1 MRLALYVIGILLA
14 AVPAMAGSTI
24 TYYLDGARVS
34 GEITTVRGTVEVPL
48 PSTYI
53 PGSLRVSPFGRAGVV
68 RVDVEP
74 LRPAAGAGGGIAR
87 LIERRKGLE
96 DRLRAIEAR
105 EEIFKAAAKSQSSK
119 APRKTKG
126 NPEPLMSVRK
136 GTEYALA
143 QLEEVYRARRQTEEG
158 IRSVDDRLKALKA
171 SEPPGGSVARLRL
184 AGKGGVRYSYLVKG
198 NGWTPFY
205 DFRFNGTDSVEVT
218 LRAVLPRGAGKGS
231 VIPLSMADA
240 ANGATPLPA
249 PEDFAVVDRH
259 VFPVERVEDLA
270 SLQGGTVFSFRNAS
284 AARLVPGEGA
294 CFRKGEYLGPVT
306 FEGVSPG
313 GLYEIVAG
321 R

>member
-1 MRLALYVIGILLA
+1 MRLTLYVIGFLLA
-14 AVPAMAGSTI
+14 AVPAMAGGTV
-24 TYYLDGARVS
+24 TYYLDGARIS
-34 GEITTVRGTVEVPL
+34 GEATTASGTVEVPL

-53 PGSLRVSPFGRAGVV
+53 PGSLRVSPAGRASVV
-68 RVDVEP
+68 RVEVEP
-74 LRPAAGAGGGIAR
+74 LRPGAGSGITR
-87 LIERRKGLE
+87 LTERRKGLE

-126 NPEPLMSVRK
+126 NPEPLTSVRK
-136 GTEYALA
+136 GTEYALT

-158 IRSVDDRLKALKA
+158 IRSVDDRLKALRA
-171 SEPPGGSVARLRL
+171 SESPGGSVARLRL

-205 DFRFNGTDSVEVT
+205 DFRFNGTDSVEVA
-218 LRAVLPRGAGKGS
+218 LRAILPRGAGKGS
-231 VIPLSMADA
+231 VVPLSMADA
-240 ANGATPLPA
+240 TNGAMPLPA
-249 PEDFAVVDRH
+249 PENFAVVDRR
-259 VFPVERVEDLA
+259 VFPVERAEALD
-270 SLQGGTVFSFRNAS
+270 SLQGGTTFSFRNSS

-306 FEGVSPG
+306 FEGAAPG
-313 GLYEIVAG
+313 VLYEVVAG